1 MQGLAIIFFGLKPFT
16 ISFEATICDEID
28 SPWMKEG
35 IKSLNEKSCT
45 TEINFVK
52 YSIDV
57 YWINKNLSQAT

>member
-1 MQGLAIIFFGLKPFT
+1 MQGLAIMFFWLKPFT
-16 ISFEATICDEID
+16 ISFEATICDENN

-52 YSIDV
+52 NSIDI
-57 YWINKNLSQAT
+57 YWINKNLSQGS